1 VTASAEKY
9 LLARFLPLGGGH
21 KLKKEP
27 IIRSPFAIDPF
38 ETIFMTEEE
47 KNNLYNRRMDQ
58 LKQPYTVVDVLT
70 KIYNR
75 DFYDDLQNDLSSSSF
90 KFESIK
96 EPSEG
101 WFNSDIEVK
110 NLKIVCVESVFGQ
123 PANNFIVDICCESEF
138 KVVETDVENCSY
150 NRCSNIKATVRLRYQ
165 FNFIP
170 CELSCNYLGIIYSD
184 MESIYSLYPDAFH
197 MDKYLLPVLKSTEDY
212 ERAARLIIE
221 QDMHGYLD
229 NDKMICGIEWIQNMG
244 LNVYYGDFPENGV
257 MGEYFLGFG
266 KANVFDPETALF
278 KEERIN
284 PGTILLNKDLIEKRG
299 QLNTTATHEGI
310 HHRLGYFFFMLQMCH
325 GGCFSYLCKRY
336 ESKQERTTRWTTVDI
351 LELHA
356 NKLPAY
362 ILIQKKPGKAK
373 AEELLKSYGGGRNLE
388 NLKRLIDDMAEH
400 FCTTKTISRS
410 RLYEFGYTEV
420 RGIGVYLN
428 GVLVPPY
435 LSDLG
440 KNQTYTID
448 EIDGVHEY
456 VSNSKFR
463 KVIDTGLYVYVEGH
477 YCLNDRKYVAY
488 DHFGDKHLTMY
499 AREHMRECCLV
510 FDIKYESIIA
520 AVGGNVLRKT
530 SAKKIVTFTG
540 RNGESLVTAEGRE
553 INRRIDQEIEEE
565 AIVEKSFNQITVDLM
580 ALKHITVDRLAESTG
595 LSEDTIKNMR
605 NNPDKKISIEAIVA
619 VSIAMGLSYDDALKY
634 IERSPSKL
642 TGTKQMRLYR
652 YALKHWNRL
661 PVAEV
666 NRKLIEC
673 EGTPLTN
680 LIRGLNEDIFIAT
693 S

>member
-1 VTASAEKY
+1 MKN
-9 LLARFLPLGGGH
+9 
-21 KLKKEP
+21 KP

-38 ETIFMTEEE
+38 KTMFMTEEE
-47 KNNLYNRRMDQ
+47 KNNLYNGRKDQ

-70 KIYNR
+70 KIYHRNFR
-75 DFYDDLQNDLSSSSF
+75 DDLEDYLRIYSYE
-90 KFESIK
+90 FESIK

-110 NLKIVCVESVFGQ
+110 NLKVVHVESVFGQ
-123 PANNFIVDICCESEF
+123 PVDDFLVDICCEAEF
-138 KVVETDVENCSY
+138 KVVETYGENFSY
-150 NRCSNIKATVRLRYQ
+150 NRCSNAKGTVRLRYK

-170 CELSCNYLGIIYSD
+170 CELSCKFLWVVYSD
-184 MESIYSLYPDAFH
+184 MESLYSLYPDAFH
-197 MDKYLLPVLKSTEDY
+197 MDRYLLPVLKTTEDY

-221 QDMHGYLD
+221 QDMQGYLD

-244 LNVYYGDFPENGV
+244 LNVYYGEFPENGV

-266 KANVFDPETALF
+266 KANVFDPETASF
-278 KEERIN
+278 KEQRIN
-284 PGTILLNKDLIEKRG
+284 PGTILLNKELVDKRG

-310 HHRLGYFFFMLQMCH
+310 HHRLGYFFFMLQMCR
-325 GGCFSYLCKRY
+325 GGCFSYLCKRN
-336 ESKQERTTRWTTVDI
+336 EAKRDRTSRWTTVDI

-362 ILIQKKPGKAK
+362 ILIQEKPGKAK

-400 FCTTKTISRS
+400 FCTTKTVSRS

-420 RGIGVYLN
+420 RGIGIYLN
-428 GVLVPPY
+428 GTLIPPY

-440 KNQTYTID
+440 SDQTYTVD
-448 EIDGVHEY
+448 EIDAVQEY
-456 VSNSKFR
+456 VSNPLFT
-463 KVIDTGLYVYVEGH
+463 KVLDTGYYVYVEGH
-477 YCLNDRKYVAY
+477 YCLDNRKYVAY
-488 DHFGDKHLTMY
+488 DHFGDKHMTAY
-499 AREHMRECCLV
+499 ARDHMRECCLV
-510 FDIKYESIIA
+510 FDIKDESIISSVA
-520 AVGGNVLRKT
+520 GNVLRKT
-530 SAKKIVTFTG
+530 SAKKKVVTFTG
-540 RNGESLVTAEGRE
+540 KNGESLVTAEGLE
-553 INRRIDQEIEEE
+553 VNRTIDQEIEEE
-565 AIVEKSFNQITVDLM
+565 ANVEKNFNQLTVDLM
-580 ALKHITVDRLAESTG
+580 TMKHITIGRLADSTG
-595 LSEDTIKNMR
+595 LSEETIKNMR
-605 NNPDKKISIEAIVA
+605 NDPDKKIGIEAVVA

-642 TGTKQMRLYR
+642 TGTRQMRLYR
-652 YALKHWNRL
+652 YALKHWYRL

-673 EGTPLTN
+673 KGTPLTN